1 MNAAQLAGHCCSLSV
16 GHSAV
21 FVFTALN
28 ILLTSCFLCD
38 NFRRH
43 WSPGADI
50 HDENV
55 VWQSQ
60 DVKEEVTDVLKYCIC
75 HCCICLTVVI

>member
-1 MNAAQLAGHCCSLSV
+1 M
-16 GHSAV
+16 
-21 FVFTALN
+21 FTALKV
-28 ILLTSCFLCD
+28 LLTSCFVCD
-38 NFRRH
+38 NSRRH

-60 DVKEEVTDVLKYCIC
+60 DAKEEVTDVLKYHIC
-75 HCCICLTVVI
+75 HCTIMLDSNNLSDIANACCIFCLHLGLMFH